1 MKDVRT
7 PTTYFQRRNS
17 TPALTKLKRRLDELL
32 TDLYALKESTD
43 TTLATKKI
51 VDMEI
56 EKAEWER
63 YKRVS
68 RDNATRVVEALTHG
82 TREDAVDAL
91 WEALD
96 YKAFCRVEPY
106 LVKTGEEIEE
116 DLFWCNQYGHK

>member
-17 TPALTKLKRRLDELL
+17 TPALIKLKRRLDELL

>member
-32 TDLYALKESTD
+32 TDLYALKKSTD

-63 YKRVS
+63 YKRAS
-68 RDNATRVVEALTHG
+68 RDNATKVVEALTHG
-82 TREDAVDAL
+82 TREDAVDAI

-96 YKAFCRVEPY
+96 YKVFCRAEPHLVE
-106 LVKTGEEIEE
+106 TGEEIEE
-116 DLFWCNQYGHK
+116 QLFWTELYGNK

>member
-7 PTTYFQRRNS
+7 PTTFFQRRGS
-17 TPALTKLKRRLDELL
+17 RPALSKLKGELDELL
-32 TDLYALKESTD
+32 SDLYELKESTGI
-43 TTLATKKI
+43 TLATKKI

-63 YKRVS
+63 YKVVS
-68 RDNATRVVEALTHG
+68 RDNATKVVEALTNG

-96 YKAFCRVEPY
+96 YKVLCRVEPH
-106 LVKTGEEIEE
+106 LIKAGEEIEE
-116 DLFWCNQYGHK
+116 QIFGSDLCGNK

>member
-1 MKDVRT
+1 MNDVRT
-7 PTTYFQRRNS
+7 PTTYFQRRSS
-17 TPALTKLKRRLDELL
+17 TPALTKLKRKLDELL

-63 YKRVS
+63 YKKVS
-68 RDNATRVVEALTHG
+68 RDNATKVVEALTHG

-96 YKAFCRVEPY
+96 YKVFCRVEPH
-106 LVKTGEEIEE
+106 LVKAGEEIEE
-116 DLFWCNQYGHK
+116 QLFWTELYGNK

>member
-7 PTTYFQRRNS
+7 PTTYFQRRGS
-17 TPALTKLKRRLDELL
+17 APALTKLKRKLDELL
-32 TDLYALKESTD
+32 TDLYALKESTE

-63 YKRVS
+63 YKNVS
-68 RDNATRVVEALTHG
+68 RDNANKVVEALTHG
-82 TREDAVDAL
+82 TREDAVDAS

-96 YKAFCRVEPY
+96 YKVFCRVEPH

-116 DLFWCNQYGHK
+116 QLFWTELYGNK

>member
-7 PTTYFQRRNS
+7 PTTYFQRRSS
-17 TPALTKLKRRLDELL
+17 TPALNKLKGKLDELL

-63 YKRVS
+63 YKKVS
-68 RDNATRVVEALTHG
+68 RDNATKVVEALTHG

-96 YKAFCRVEPY
+96 YKVFCRVEPH
-106 LVKTGEEIEE
+106 LVKAGEEIEE
-116 DLFWCNQYGHK
+116 QLFWTELYGNK